1 MDVAGASPTLSFW
14 LCDKDS
20 SHSWRTSVS
29 SRTRQRTG
37 CPQCANLEVSS
48 ANNLQYLSPALAKQF
63 DVAANGYTPDLVVAT
78 SAKKVWWVCP
88 LGPDHRWEASPAN
101 RYTYGHGCPYCVGKQ
116 VSISNS
122 LQALHPG
129 IAHQFDV
136 EANRTGPEQ
145 IVAGSNRM
153 VWWRCRVASDHTWRA
168 TPNNRNRKD
177 QGCPYCA
184 GRNPSVTNSLAS
196 LCPEI
201 AKEFDDEANGISGKL
216 VVAGSNTLYQWRC
229 SKDVDH
235 VWKAPPNKRT
245 SKKKPTG
252 CPDCSGQRILR
263 KDSLATRRPNL
274 AAEWDYEL
282 NPAHVRPEA
291 ISPGSM
297 YRAHWICRSNP
308 SHRWQTR
315 VEHRTREGSGCPYPE
330 YSLTPRS
337 EWEIH
342 LSFELSQFFEIDP
355 DAQTI
360 VGPSR
365 KTLKVDIKIPEERLV
380 VEFGGAYWHRGC
392 EERDAR
398 KSR

>member
-29 SRTRQRTG
+29 SRTRKRTG

-48 ANNLQYLSPALAKQF
+48 ANNLQYLSPAPAKQF

-78 SAKKVWWVCP
+78 SAQKVWWVCP

-168 TPNNRNRKD
+168 TPNNRSRKD

-216 VVAGSNTLYQWRC
+216 VVAGSNTLY
-229 SKDVDH
+229 
-235 VWKAPPNKRT
+235 
-245 SKKKPTG
+245 
-252 CPDCSGQRILR
+252 
-263 KDSLATRRPNL
+263 
-274 AAEWDYEL
+274 
-282 NPAHVRPEA
+282 
-291 ISPGSM
+291 
-297 YRAHWICRSNP
+297 
-308 SHRWQTR
+308 
-315 VEHRTREGSGCPYPE
+315 
-330 YSLTPRS
+330 
-337 EWEIH
+337 
-342 LSFELSQFFEIDP
+342 
-355 DAQTI
+355 
-360 VGPSR
+360 
-365 KTLKVDIKIPEERLV
+365 
-380 VEFGGAYWHRGC
+380 
-392 EERDAR
+392 
-398 KSR
+398 